1 VRCFV
6 LELVSSWLHF
16 TATLSHTKQNLLRNL
31 GRAEVPLTVSQ
42 QMFAIA
48 PANERPLLSREQER
62 LVVGKAAWIYAMAK
76 SGQRV
81 CPTICISREAWE
93 AVKSAKPGSPLHT
106 NWVAALFKLVPKG
119 EEPPQLVV
127 RTAAQAHMAGLARVR
142 GKVDAPKRESDAAD
156 TSKPLGRAID
166 RAFESYLHGTPVW
179 TIDTGRDLSL
189 EQIVLVQA
197 ATDQKPFSI
206 LTRSTSTGE
215 LGPFKLQG
223 QPELPQLANP
233 VVAKQLCRKMD
244 ALSGAHMVC
253 LVAED
258 KGELVFLS
266 ARPVQAN
273 ISANLEAAID
283 RVNNGDWT
291 PRKAV
296 SEIDPAQLPQI
307 LHPRLTGKKRVTPLS
322 NGLGVSPGAASGA
335 IVFSSEDASR
345 YRARGKDCIL
355 VSVETGP
362 SDIEGMQAAAGI
374 LTARGGITSH
384 AAVIARVTGKPCVAG
399 VRTMSIDPDHTK
411 VRLGER
417 EFLAGAEIT
426 IDGGTG
432 EVYAGALPLS
442 QPKIGGALGTL
453 LDWADGSRT
462 IEVRTNVE
470 TEESARIAL
479 SFGAEGIGLARSE
492 HMFFSTERM
501 VALRRMIF
509 SQNDRDRKQALD
521 GLVEYQADD
530 YARLFSTMEGLPIT
544 VRLFDPPL
552 HEFLPRTEE
561 ELEDAAASLGLE
573 TERLRNRL
581 ERMAE
586 VNPMLGHRGCRLA
599 ISHPEIL
606 DMQIRALIA
615 GARAAIDAHDIQVN
629 LEIMVPF
636 VSSAREVNWVR
647 TKILQLMER
656 LGVNQTESF
665 KFSIGTMI
673 ELPRAALRAYDIAKH
688 VDFFSF
694 GTNDLTQTTFGIS
707 RDDAPAFLATYQRRG
722 LYDADPFVTIDKKGV
737 GELIKIAIQR
747 GKEANPDLKI
757 GICGEH
763 AGDPESLK
771 FFAGLNVDYVSC
783 SPYRLPIAR
792 LALAQSQN

>member
-1 VRCFV
+1 M
-6 LELVSSWLHF
+6 LI
-16 TATLSHTKQNLLRNL
+16 N
-31 GRAEVPLTVSQ
+31 VSQ

-48 PANERPLLSREQER
+48 PANERPHLSREQER
-62 LVVGKAAWIYAMAK
+62 LIAGKAAWIFAMAK
-76 SGQRV
+76 SGQSV
-81 CPTICISREAWE
+81 CPTICITRKAWE
-93 AVKSAKPGSPLHT
+93 AVKDAKPGSSLHT
-106 NWVAALFKLVPKG
+106 SWIGVLFKLVPKG
-119 EEPPQLVV
+119 MEPPALVV
-127 RTAAQAHMAGLARVR
+127 RTAARAHMAGLARVR
-142 GKVDAPKRESDAAD
+142 GKIEAPKKESDAAN
-156 TSKPLGRAID
+156 TAKPLGRAID
-166 RAFESYLHGTPVW
+166 RAFDSYLHGTPVW
-179 TIDTGRDLSL
+179 TMDTGRDLSL

-197 ATDQKPFSI
+197 AVAEKPIAI
-206 LTRSTSTGE
+206 LTRDLSTGE
-215 LGPFKLQG
+215 LGPFSTTDKS
-223 QPELPQLANP
+223 QLHPFKNP
-233 VVAKQLCRKMD
+233 MAAKQLCRRMD
-244 ALSGAHMVC
+244 GVAGAHMIC
-253 LVAED
+253 LVAEQN
-258 KGELVFLS
+258 GELLFLS
-266 ARPVQAN
+266 ARPAQAS

-283 RVNNGDWT
+283 RVSNGDWT

-296 SEIDPAQLPQI
+296 SAIDPAQLPQV
-307 LHPRLTGKKRVTPLS
+307 LHPRLSGAKRVAALAS
-322 NGLGVSPGAASGA
+322 GLGVSPGAASGA

-384 AAVIARVTGKPCVAG
+384 AAVIARVTGKPCVAS
-399 VRTMSIDPDHTK
+399 VRSLSIDVDLQK
-411 VRLGER
+411 VQIGER
-417 EFLAGAEIT
+417 EILAGAEIT
-426 IDGGTG
+426 IDGSTG
-432 EVYAGALPLS
+432 EVYAGALPLT
-442 QPKIGGALGTL
+442 QPHIGGNLRTL

-462 IEVRTNVE
+462 IAVRTNVE
-470 TEESARIAL
+470 TEEAAKVAL

-509 SQNDRDRKQALD
+509 SQNDHDRKQALD

-530 YARLFSTMEGLPIT
+530 YARLFSTMDGLPIT

-552 HEFLPRTEE
+552 HEFLPRTED
-561 ELEDAAASLGLE
+561 ELEDTASSLGID
-573 TERLRNRL
+573 TKRLRNRL

-606 DMQIRALIA
+606 DMQIRALVA
-615 GARAAIDAHDIQVN
+615 GARAAIESNDTNVN

-636 VSSAREVNWVR
+636 VSSAREVHWVR
-647 TKILQLMER
+647 NKILQLMER
-656 LGVNQTESF
+656 LSVNQTDSF

-673 ELPRAALRAYDIAKH
+673 ELPRAALRAHEIAKH

-722 LYDADPFVTIDKKGV
+722 LYDADPFVTIDKNGV
-737 GELIKIAIQR
+737 GELIEIAIRR

-771 FFAGLNVDYVSC
+771 YFASLDVDYVSC
-783 SPYRLPIAR
+783 SPFRLPIAR
-792 LALAQSQN
+792 LALAQPER

>member
-1 VRCFV
+1 
-6 LELVSSWLHF
+6 
-16 TATLSHTKQNLLRNL
+16 
-31 GRAEVPLTVSQ
+31 
-42 QMFAIA
+42 MFAIA
-48 PANERPLLSREQER
+48 PANERPHLSREQEQ
-62 LVVGKAAWIYAMAK
+62 LVVGKATWIFAMAK
-76 SGQRV
+76 SGQKV
-81 CPTICISREAWE
+81 CPTICITRQAWD
-93 AVKSAKPGSPLHT
+93 AVKGAKPGSPLHT
-106 NWVAALFKLVPKG
+106 SWIAALFKLVPKG
-119 EEPPQLVV
+119 EAPPKLVV
-127 RTAAQAHMAGLARVR
+127 RTAAQKHMPGLARVR
-142 GKVDAPKRESDAAD
+142 GKVDAPKRESEAAD
-156 TSKPLGRAID
+156 PAKPLARAID

-179 TIDTGRDLSL
+179 TMDTGHDMSM
-189 EQIVLVQA
+189 EQIVMVQA
-197 ATDQKPFSI
+197 ATDEVPFSI
-206 LTRSTSTGE
+206 LTRDLNTGS
-215 LGPFKLQG
+215 LGPTKLSSQ
-223 QPELPQLANP
+223 QNLPEFSNP
-233 VVAKQLCRKMD
+233 VAARQLCRKMD

-253 LVAED
+253 LVAEID
-258 KGELVFLS
+258 GEFSFLS
-266 ARPVQAN
+266 ARPIQAN
-273 ISANLEAAID
+273 ISANLAAAID
-283 RVNNGDWT
+283 RVDNGDWT

-296 SEIDPAQLPQI
+296 SEIDPVQLPQI
-307 LHPRLTGKKRVTPLS
+307 LHPRLTGEKRVAALA
-322 NGLGVSPGAASGA
+322 NGLGASPGAASGA
-335 IVFSSEDASR
+335 IVLSSEDASR

-384 AAVIARVTGKPCVAG
+384 AAVIARITGKPCVAS
-399 VRTMSIDPDHTK
+399 VRTLLIDSDNSK

-426 IDGGTG
+426 IDGSTG
-432 EVYAGALPLS
+432 EVYAGGLPLK
-442 QPKIGGALGTL
+442 QPEIDGALGTL

-462 IEVRTNVE
+462 IQVRTNVE
-470 TEESARIAL
+470 TEESARTAL

-509 SQNDRDRKQALD
+509 SQNDNDRKQALD

-552 HEFLPRTEE
+552 HEFLPRSEE
-561 ELEDAAASLGLE
+561 ELQDTAASLGLD

-581 ERMAE
+581 ERMTE

-606 DMQIRALIA
+606 DMQIRALVA
-615 GARAAIDAHDIQVN
+615 GARAAIEANDIPVN

-647 TKILQLMER
+647 TKILQLLER
-656 LGVNQTESF
+656 LNVSQTENF

-673 ELPRAALRAYDIAKH
+673 ELPRAALRASEIARH

-707 RDDAPAFLATYQRRG
+707 RDDAPAFLASYQRRG
-722 LYDADPFVTIDKKGV
+722 LYDADPFVTIDRNGV
-737 GELIKIAIQR
+737 GELIALAIKR
-747 GKEANPDLKI
+747 GRAANPDLKI

-792 LALAQSQN
+792 LALAQSQS

>member
-1 VRCFV
+1 
-6 LELVSSWLHF
+6 
-16 TATLSHTKQNLLRNL
+16 
-31 GRAEVPLTVSQ
+31 
-42 QMFAIA
+42 MFAIA
-48 PANERPLLSREQER
+48 PANERPHLSREQER
-62 LVVGKAAWIYAMAK
+62 LIAGKAAWIFAMAK
-76 SGQRV
+76 SGQSV
-81 CPTICISREAWE
+81 CPTICITRKAWE
-93 AVKSAKPGSPLHT
+93 AVKDAKPGSSLHT
-106 NWVAALFKLVPKG
+106 SWIGVLFKLVPKG
-119 EEPPQLVV
+119 MEPPALVV
-127 RTAAQAHMAGLARVR
+127 RTAARAHMAGLARVR
-142 GKVDAPKRESDAAD
+142 GKIEAPKKESDAAN
-156 TSKPLGRAID
+156 TAKPLGRAID
-166 RAFESYLHGTPVW
+166 RAFDSYLHGTPVW
-179 TIDTGRDLSL
+179 TMDTGRDLSL

-197 ATDQKPFSI
+197 AVAEKPIAI
-206 LTRSTSTGE
+206 LTRDLSTGE
-215 LGPFKLQG
+215 LGPFSTTDKS
-223 QPELPQLANP
+223 QLHPFKNP
-233 VVAKQLCRKMD
+233 MAAKQLCRRMD
-244 ALSGAHMVC
+244 GVAGAHMIC
-253 LVAED
+253 LVAEQN
-258 KGELVFLS
+258 GELLFLS
-266 ARPVQAN
+266 ARPAQAS

-283 RVNNGDWT
+283 RVSNGDWT

-296 SEIDPAQLPQI
+296 SAIDPAQLPQV
-307 LHPRLTGKKRVTPLS
+307 LHPRLSGAKRVAALAS
-322 NGLGVSPGAASGA
+322 GLGVSPGAASGA

-384 AAVIARVTGKPCVAG
+384 AAVIARVTGKPCVAS
-399 VRTMSIDPDHTK
+399 VRSLSIDVDLQK
-411 VRLGER
+411 VQIGER
-417 EFLAGAEIT
+417 EILAGAEIT
-426 IDGGTG
+426 IDGSTG
-432 EVYAGALPLS
+432 EVYAGALPLT
-442 QPKIGGALGTL
+442 QPHIGGNLRTL

-462 IEVRTNVE
+462 IAVRTNVE
-470 TEESARIAL
+470 TEEAAKVAL

-509 SQNDRDRKQALD
+509 SQNDHDRKQALD

-530 YARLFSTMEGLPIT
+530 YARLFSTMDGLPIT

-552 HEFLPRTEE
+552 HEFLPRTED
-561 ELEDAAASLGLE
+561 ELEDTASSLGID
-573 TERLRNRL
+573 TKRLRNRL

-606 DMQIRALIA
+606 DMQIRALVA
-615 GARAAIDAHDIQVN
+615 GARAAIESNDTNVN

-636 VSSAREVNWVR
+636 VSSAREVHWVR
-647 TKILQLMER
+647 NKILQLMER
-656 LGVNQTESF
+656 LSVNQTDSF

-673 ELPRAALRAYDIAKH
+673 ELPRAALRAHEIAKH

-722 LYDADPFVTIDKKGV
+722 LYDADPFVTIDKNGV
-737 GELIKIAIQR
+737 GELIEIAIRR

-771 FFAGLNVDYVSC
+771 YFASLDVDYVSC
-783 SPYRLPIAR
+783 SPFRLPIAR
-792 LALAQSQN
+792 LALAQPER

>member
-1 VRCFV
+1 
-6 LELVSSWLHF
+6 
-16 TATLSHTKQNLLRNL
+16 
-31 GRAEVPLTVSQ
+31 
-42 QMFAIA
+42 MFAIA
-48 PANERPLLSREQER
+48 PANERPHLSREQEQ
-62 LVVGKAAWIYAMAK
+62 LVVGKATWIFAMAK
-76 SGQRV
+76 SGQKV
-81 CPTICISREAWE
+81 CPTICITRQAWD
-93 AVKSAKPGSPLHT
+93 AVKGAKPGSPLHT
-106 NWVAALFKLVPKG
+106 SWIAALFKLVPKG
-119 EEPPQLVV
+119 EAPPKLVV
-127 RTAAQAHMAGLARVR
+127 RTAAQKHMPGLARVR
-142 GKVDAPKRESDAAD
+142 GKVDAPKRESEAAD
-156 TSKPLGRAID
+156 PAKPLARAID

-179 TIDTGRDLSL
+179 TMDTGHDMSM
-189 EQIVLVQA
+189 EQIVMVQA
-197 ATDQKPFSI
+197 ATDEVPFSI
-206 LTRSTSTGE
+206 LTRDLNTGS
-215 LGPFKLQG
+215 LGPTKLSSQ
-223 QPELPQLANP
+223 QNLPEFSNP
-233 VVAKQLCRKMD
+233 VAARQLCRKMD

-253 LVAED
+253 LVAEID
-258 KGELVFLS
+258 GEFSFLS
-266 ARPVQAN
+266 ARPIQAN
-273 ISANLEAAID
+273 ISANLAAAID
-283 RVNNGDWT
+283 RVDNGDWT

-296 SEIDPAQLPQI
+296 SEIDPVQLPQI
-307 LHPRLTGKKRVTPLS
+307 LHPRLTGEKRVAALA
-322 NGLGVSPGAASGA
+322 NGLGASPGAASGA
-335 IVFSSEDASR
+335 IVLSSEDASR

-384 AAVIARVTGKPCVAG
+384 AAVIARITGKPCVAS
-399 VRTMSIDPDHTK
+399 VRTLLIDSDNSK

-426 IDGGTG
+426 IDGSTG
-432 EVYAGALPLS
+432 EVYAGGLPLK
-442 QPKIGGALGTL
+442 QPEIDGALGTL

-462 IEVRTNVE
+462 IQVRTNVE
-470 TEESARIAL
+470 TEESARTAL

-509 SQNDRDRKQALD
+509 SQNDNDRKQALD

-552 HEFLPRTEE
+552 HEFLPRSEE
-561 ELEDAAASLGLE
+561 ELQDTAASLGLD

-581 ERMAE
+581 ERMTE

-606 DMQIRALIA
+606 DMQIRALVA
-615 GARAAIDAHDIQVN
+615 GARAAIEANDIPVN

-647 TKILQLMER
+647 TKILQLLER
-656 LGVNQTESF
+656 LNVSQTENF

-673 ELPRAALRAYDIAKH
+673 ELPRAALRASEIAKH

-707 RDDAPAFLATYQRRG
+707 RDDAPAFLASYQRRG
-722 LYDADPFVTIDKKGV
+722 LYDADPFVTIDRNGV
-737 GELIKIAIQR
+737 GELIALAIKR
-747 GKEANPDLKI
+747 GRAANPDLKI

-792 LALAQSQN
+792 LALAQSQS